1 MSYVLP
7 DRLVEEI
14 QNITKKK
21 QVTLEEWLLGV
32 FTYYMRDI
40 TEGDSIVIASNIKE
54 RNQLIDIIRD
64 KQQEIDKEEQLFTYL
79 SEVIG
84 DARKKEGVPISS
96 LKTDF
101 TKRKENEAVVL
112 FLLAGSN
119 VLHIL
124 KQVLDYAVEVEN
136 IAGQIRIRVYYSGR
150 LNINA
155 MKELLSRYVK
165 TIQAVTKLFL
175 K

>member
-1 MSYVLP
+1 
-7 DRLVEEI
+7 
-14 QNITKKK
+14 
-21 QVTLEEWLLGV
+21 
-32 FTYYMRDI
+32 MRDI

-112 FLLAGSN
+112 FLLAGSM
-119 VLHIL
+119 
-124 KQVLDYAVEVEN
+124 
-136 IAGQIRIRVYYSGR
+136 YY
-150 LNINA
+150 I
-155 MKELLSRYVK
+155 
-165 TIQAVTKLFL
+165 F
-175 K
+175 

>member
-1 MSYVLP
+1 M
-7 DRLVEEI
+7 
-14 QNITKKK
+14 
-21 QVTLEEWLLGV
+21 
-32 FTYYMRDI
+32 
-40 TEGDSIVIASNIKE
+40 
-54 RNQLIDIIRD
+54 
-64 KQQEIDKEEQLFTYL
+64 QQEIDKEEQLFTYL